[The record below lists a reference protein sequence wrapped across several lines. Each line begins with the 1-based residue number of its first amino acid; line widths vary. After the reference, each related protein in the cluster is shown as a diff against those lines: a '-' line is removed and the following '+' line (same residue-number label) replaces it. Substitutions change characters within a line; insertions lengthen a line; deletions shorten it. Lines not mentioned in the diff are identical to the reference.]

1 MTISSTNKTY
11 MQVMEMLEEIKQE
24 MEVEELDFDDKD
36 SEEQEDY
43 FNEEEPSYS
52 EPDEAQEWY
61 DFDPDC

>member
-1 MTISSTNKTY
+1 

-43 FNEEEPSYS
+43 FNEEEHYYS